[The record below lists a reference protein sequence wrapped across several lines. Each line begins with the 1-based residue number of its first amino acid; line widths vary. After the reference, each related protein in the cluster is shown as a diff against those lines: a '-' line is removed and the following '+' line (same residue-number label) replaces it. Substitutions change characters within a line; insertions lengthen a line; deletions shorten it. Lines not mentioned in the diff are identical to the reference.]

1 MGIDKSHYTKKLSG
15 GNTMI
20 ITIELTEEQIKEAF
34 ENAEVRF
41 SKAKLKR
48 LKEEVANMDIDIKE
62 VLEIALQE
70 QLEEIIAEEWE
81 K

>member
-1 MGIDKSHYTKKLSG
+1 
-15 GNTMI
+15 MI

-48 LKEEVANMDIDIKE
+48 LKEEVAISWI
-62 VLEIALQE
+62 LI
-70 QLEEIIAEEWE
+70 
-81 K
+81 